1 MGANGSTSAS
11 SLSGADEFRQ
21 RVNLIAAKFIMT
33 PDFERLGSLSNEKY
47 CGDLLILTRD
57 LLAKKFS
64 TKQINYLAMGNIKK
78 DSILYI
84 SRTDLANMESGM
96 RDKKKM
102 MCNGIAR
109 FYVRIAHVFAAI
121 ISTVSPNWKAGATT
135 NGNSASDFCKV
146 RIDSLLKTAQLAR
159 DENGKNEH
167 VLVQPTVCSLYAS
180 ESSMMAQPG
189 FPDLD
194 PLYNDIYDF
203 EKGVFNRRSSG
214 MNAKYETD
222 LKALFSVF
230 TGTSNKPDNIKR
242 FSDINI
248 ASLAKRI
255 PECGQH
261 VPTAKPAPA
270 PEISKPADQDPRVTE
285 KIEIDRIRKNA
296 EFQDKYMRS
305 SAANMSGSF
314 VSPPKG
320 AFKTNGAYTDYAGH
334 VKTMMHNADRA
345 RNSLLKILDKMFL
358 IVTIDSKPKITIHP
372 TLTSDGLDAL
382 VNQTRDQIMQLYMG
396 CERDFYQGMKLLRVI
411 VEEKMQ
417 ENMQAALIKLK
428 ADTRVAIKRTIEQKR
443 VDTTTDKPGI
453 FSEIKNAMF
462 NPVPYD
468 VSQAEDKIKK
478 DIDKQSA
485 INKATDD
492 ENNAKENLVNIN
504 KEIKDISDEIV
515 SLTQLVDVITK
526 KKHQADTELAAAP
539 TSLTLLKK
547 VAEVQTELKEATE
560 KLKEFGVK
568 KEELKTI
575 FTAAEKTL
583 NDYTEVKNKLL
594 TNP

>member
-1 MGANGSTSAS
+1 MGASGSTSAS

-146 RIDSLLKTAQLAR
+146 RIDSLLKTAQLVR

-285 KIEIDRIRKNA
+285 QIEIDRIRKNA

-515 SLTQLVDVITK
+515 SLTQMVDVITK
-526 KKHQADTELAAAP
+526 KKQQADAELAAAP
-539 TSLTLLKK
+539 SSSTLLKK
-547 VAEVQTELKEATE
+547 VAEVQTELNEATE

-568 KEELKTI
+568 KEELKTNI
-575 FTAAEKTL
+575 TAAEKTL

-594 TNP
+594 TSP